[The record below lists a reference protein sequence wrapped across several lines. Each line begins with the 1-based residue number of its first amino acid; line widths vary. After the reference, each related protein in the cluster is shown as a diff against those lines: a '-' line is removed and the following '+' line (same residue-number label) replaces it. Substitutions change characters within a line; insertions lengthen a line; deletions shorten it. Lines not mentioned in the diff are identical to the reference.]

1 MSVNTMPEEKGKLTG
16 FHVLM
21 WIIGFFAVVIA
32 VNGVFLYSAITSF
45 PGEDVKKSYLQGLHY
60 NDTLAAR
67 NAQSALGWTAAA
79 GLVTDGVAG
88 PELRVELRDAAGRAL
103 STLDIDVTLR
113 RAATTDAD
121 TRLPLEAVGPGLYGA
136 PTGDLAPGRWE
147 AIIHVRDGETLKLEA
162 TKSFLVS

>member
-1 MSVNTMPEEKGKLTG
+1 MSMNPMPEEKGKLTG
-16 FHVLM
+16 FHVLV

-67 NAQSALGWTAAA
+67 DAQSALGWTAAA
-79 GLVTDGVAG
+79 GLITGGAAG
-88 PELRVELRDAAGRAL
+88 PEVRVELRDANGRAL
-103 STLDIDVTLR
+103 SALDIDVTLR

-121 TRLPLEAVGPGLYGA
+121 TLLLLEPAGAGLYAA
-136 PTGDLAPGRWE
+136 PAGDLAPGRWE
-147 AIIHVRDGETLKLEA
+147 AAIRVRDGEALKFEA
-162 TKSFLVS
+162 MKSFLVP